1 MHKRSLSSIF
11 FFLVEKDNNS
21 LNKGLFGRKSIYC
34 KLSASTH
41 PRLLHQK
48 TALFSLELDSNEPL
62 LSNHTLQRGLRVFN
76 HTVSGLSHSFPN
88 HFLLIQSQSLHLF
101 LSLFVNLNFIFRE
114 KQTDRRKL
122 STEAC
127 ISITRWMN
135 FPAMCDSRARTLFLL
150 LLHSVLLALV
160 SAQGSKWPT
169 LSGTC
174 SALSVCGFFFFF
186 FFIFIFFFVSEYRKV
201 SVIEILF
208 FFFFI
213 V

>member
-1 MHKRSLSSIF
+1 M
-11 FFLVEKDNNS
+11 
-21 LNKGLFGRKSIYC
+21 
-34 KLSASTH
+34 
-41 PRLLHQK
+41 
-48 TALFSLELDSNEPL
+48 
-62 LSNHTLQRGLRVFN
+62 
-76 HTVSGLSHSFPN
+76 
-88 HFLLIQSQSLHLF
+88 
-101 LSLFVNLNFIFRE
+101 NLNFIFRE

-174 SALSVCGFFFFF
+174 SALSVCGFFFFNFKLCLVAEKEEVKEYENF
-186 FFIFIFFFVSEYRKV
+186 FL
-201 SVIEILF
+201 LF
-208 FFFFI
+208 LNMEKKQ
-213 V
+213 